1 MPPTFTDWTPDF
13 YGDVAT
19 LFVNEEADVLSAGVP
34 NGLKVSSFFVADSNR
49 HQGPGKSLSWLM
61 IFSLFLP

>member
-1 MPPTFTDWTPDF
+1 MPPTITDWTPDF

-34 NGLKVSSFFVADSNR
+34 NGLKVSSLFVGDLI
-49 HQGPGKSLSWLM
+49 GPRDLDN
-61 IFSLFLP
+61 P

>member
-34 NGLKVSSFFVADSNR
+34 NGLKVSSLFVVDSGR
-49 HQGPGKSLSWLM
+49 PQGPGKSSSLLM
-61 IFSLFLP
+61 ILPLYLP

>member
-34 NGLKVSSFFVADSNR
+34 NGLKVSSLFVGDLI
-49 HQGPGKSLSWLM
+49 GPRDLGN
-61 IFSLFLP
+61 P